1 MGRHKEFDQEKAVDQ
16 ALELFWEKGYD
27 CTSIQDLC
35 DHLGIHRGS
44 LYDTF
49 GDKHGLFLACL
60 DRFSEQAD
68 ENYYYI
74 LKEDRDSPKEQ
85 LERFFSKVIDVSMNN
100 AARGRG
106 CLMTNTTLGPVAYVP
121 NVASRVEA
129 HALHSEA
136 LFFSFLMRAQ
146 KNGGLKSKNSP
157 RELARFLAATKQG
170 LHVMAR
176 TAPDRSVLED
186 VSKVAV
192 SAVL

>member
-16 ALELFWEKGYD
+16 ALDLFWEKGYES
-27 CTSIQDLC
+27 TSIQDLC

-49 GDKHGLFLACL
+49 GDKHELFLACL
-60 DRFSEQAD
+60 DRFSQRAD
-68 ENYYYI
+68 ENYNHI
-74 LKEDRDSPKEQ
+74 LKEDDDSPREQ

-121 NVASRVEA
+121 NVARRLEA
-129 HALHSEA
+129 HAMNTES

-146 KNGGLKSKNSP
+146 NKGCLKSKHSP
-157 RELARFLAATKQG
+157 RELARFLSGIKQG

-176 TAPDRSVLED
+176 NAADRSVMED
-186 VSKVAV
+186 FCKVAV
-192 SAVL
+192 SAVF